1 MLKVIFVAF
10 KFLQSLEI
18 ENTLK
23 NSALIF
29 FFRMILKLFFRI
41 LIFFVFSKR
50 FFNSTSILMA

>member
-29 FFRMILKLFFRI
+29 FSNDFETFLSYSNIFCLF
-41 LIFFVFSKR
+41 
-50 FFNSTSILMA
+50 

>member
-29 FFRMILKLFFRI
+29 FFFLF
-41 LIFFVFSKR
+41 
-50 FFNSTSILMA
+50 

>member
-29 FFRMILKLFFRI
+29 FFSNDFETFLSYSNIFCLF
-41 LIFFVFSKR
+41 
-50 FFNSTSILMA
+50 